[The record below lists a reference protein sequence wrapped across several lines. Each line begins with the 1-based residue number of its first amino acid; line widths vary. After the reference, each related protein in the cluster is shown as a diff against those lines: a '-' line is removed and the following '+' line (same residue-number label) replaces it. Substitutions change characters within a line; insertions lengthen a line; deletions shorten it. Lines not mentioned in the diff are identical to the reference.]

1 MLRRYFTLSACAWAL
16 APVAFGDTAPTRGPL
31 FWAMRQGKAR
41 VYLLGF
47 ADARD
52 RSWFTPPIRRAFE
65 QSSTLW
71 TEIGRPSS
79 KEAADEILRTQG
91 HDEKRTFFDVLEP
104 SVRKRATA
112 YMSEL
117 EIQESAIATMRPWRA
132 FYTFAG
138 AFAQKHKSASVPEE
152 TPDRVLLDLAVAAGK
167 KLEFELPGVEW
178 LHVLAG
184 MSDKAQSQYM
194 EWLFDYLDEDK
205 LGRNEPV
212 FGWTTANPAPN
223 LRSLERMRTKTPEL
237 YEVMQKKRNESWAR
251 LITRMLEGEG
261 THFAAVGM
269 LHVLGPDG
277 IPQKLQQ
284 RGITLAENPPVS

>member
-1 MLRRYFTLSACAWAL
+1 
-16 APVAFGDTAPTRGPL
+16 
-31 FWAMRQGKAR
+31 
-41 VYLLGF
+41 
-47 ADARD
+47 
-52 RSWFTPPIRRAFE
+52 
-65 QSSTLW
+65 
-71 TEIGRPSS
+71 
-79 KEAADEILRTQG
+79 
-91 HDEKRTFFDVLEP
+91 
-104 SVRKRATA
+104 
-112 YMSEL
+112 
-117 EIQESAIATMRPWRA
+117 
-132 FYTFAG
+132 
-138 AFAQKHKSASVPEE
+138 
-152 TPDRVLLDLAVAAGK
+152 
-167 KLEFELPGVEW
+167 
-178 LHVLAG
+178 
-184 MSDKAQSQYM
+184 M